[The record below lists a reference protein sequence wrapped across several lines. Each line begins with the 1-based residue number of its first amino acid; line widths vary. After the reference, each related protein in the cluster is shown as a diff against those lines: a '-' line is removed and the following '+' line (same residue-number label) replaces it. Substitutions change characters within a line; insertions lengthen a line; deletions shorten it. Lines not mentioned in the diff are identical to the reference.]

1 MSRKEALLAAISVV
15 FTLAVGE
22 VAARLLLTS
31 PVRRSNLRSESPAVP
46 KHVAD
51 ADLGWTIAPYN
62 ADYLFH
68 ASGRNGSVD
77 ARYSIRNGYRAAAPH
92 AVSGPK
98 LIAAGCSFTFGL
110 GVDDDST
117 WPWLL
122 QERLTEYEVVNS
134 AINGYGTDQA
144 LMAAE
149 RVVRQSTGPVR
160 LVVLGFG
167 DFQIERN
174 RTTQAVIYYP
184 YPLGKPLYI
193 PDGDG
198 IQARGL
204 VRFWY
209 PGSLLEHSVLFMAVT
224 NRVANLVNRVPSHD
238 GAREVT
244 ARLITDFS
252 RRFAERGARLV
263 VVMLPHAG
271 DQAPQSKGD
280 RAFLVERCERAGIPV
295 LSPDFPRLPN
305 GRLDPDRFLIPSDEV
320 HPNREYN
327 LLVATQTAEFLR
339 GRLGL
344 H

>member
-1 MSRKEALLAAISVV
+1 MSYKEALLAGISVV
-15 FTLAVGE
+15 VTLAAGE
-22 VAARLLLTS
+22 VASRLLLAP
-31 PVRRSNLRSESPAVP
+31 PVRLSSARFQSPAVP

-51 ADLGWTIAPYN
+51 ADLGWTIQPHN
-62 ADYLFH
+62 AHYRFQ

-77 ARYSIRNGYRAAAPH
+77 VRYSIQNGHRAVASHRVP
-92 AVSGPK
+92 GPK

-122 QERLTEYEVVNS
+122 QERLTGYEVVNA
-134 AINGYGTDQA
+134 AISGYGTDQA
-144 LMAAE
+144 LLAAE
-149 RVVRQSTGPVR
+149 RVVRQSAGPVR
-160 LVVLGFG
+160 LVALGLG

-174 RTTQAVIYYP
+174 RATQGVIYYP

-193 PDGDG
+193 ADGDG
-198 IQARGL
+198 LQSRGL

-209 PGSLLEHSVLFMAVT
+209 PGSLLERSALFMAMT

-244 ARLITDFS
+244 ARLIAEFS
-252 RRFAERGARLV
+252 KRFAERGARLV
-263 VVMLPHAG
+263 VIMLPHAG

-280 RAFLVERCERAGIPV
+280 RAFLLERLQQAGIPV
-295 LSPDFPRLPN
+295 LSPDFPRLAD
-305 GRLDPDRFLIPSDEV
+305 GRLDPHRFLIPSDEV

-339 GRLGL
+339 GRPDL